1 MNNTIKLCTITAML
15 LALCSCETR
24 RIDEKYAAS
33 VVKDKLSLPGTVT
46 AQALKGG
53 MSGAKL
59 FTVTDGAKKYVIRF
73 MAHETPERCLEEM
86 RGFRIASENG
96 YGPHIYFMDEKDAVI
111 IMEYISSQPI
121 TYQQLQSKE
130 LCSMLGHLLKK
141 MHSSQSL
148 QKTTDAINRVRR
160 KLHKITPHGAIIPL
174 ESIENNLAIIQK
186 TVTPYIVSAPC
197 HLGLNPDNLIFFGDG
212 LKAIDYES
220 AAQSDPYF
228 DIATVS
234 LFYCFD
240 SNHEEILL
248 RTYLERKPTLK
259 EKARLYLMKQVALI
273 NFGSNLL
280 RRIDPKMPFY
290 KTLKIPSYKAFLKEW
305 WLKNV
310 TLNKPESLLKFGRAM
325 FNKAI
330 KNFESQEFK
339 DAIKILRET
348 PPEKKLLPKHS

>member
-1 MNNTIKLCTITAML
+1 VNNTIKLCTITAML
-15 LALCSCETR
+15 LALCSCEIR

-33 VVKDKLSLPGTVT
+33 VVKEKLSLTGAVT

-59 FTVTDGAKKYVIRF
+59 FTVNDGAKKYVIRF
-73 MAHETPERCLEEM
+73 MTHGTPERCLEEM
-86 RGFRIASENG
+86 RGFGTASENG
-96 YGPHIYFMDEKDAVI
+96 YGPHVYFMDEKDAVI

-121 TYQQLQSKE
+121 TYQQLQSTE
-130 LCSMLGHLLKK
+130 LFSMLGHLLKK

-148 QKTTDAINRVRR
+148 QKTTDAINRVKR
-160 KLHKITPHGAIIPL
+160 KLHKITQHGAIIPL
-174 ESIENNLAIIQK
+174 ERIENNLSIIQQ

-197 HLGLNPDNLIFFGDG
+197 HLGLNPDNLVFFGDG
-212 LKAIDYES
+212 FKAIDYES

-234 LFYCFD
+234 LFYCLD

-248 RTYLERKPTLK
+248 KTYLERKPTLK

-280 RRIDPKMPFY
+280 RKIDPKMPFY
-290 KTLKIPSYKAFLKEW
+290 KTLKIPSYKACLKEW
-305 WLKNV
+305 WLKNI
-310 TLNKPESLLKFGRAM
+310 TLNKPESRLKFGRAM
-325 FNKAI
+325 FDKAI

-339 DAIKILRET
+339 DAIRILRE
-348 PPEKKLLPKHS
+348 

>member
-1 MNNTIKLCTITAML
+1 MNNTVKLCTITAML
-15 LALCSCETR
+15 LALCSCKTR
-24 RIDEKYAAS
+24 HIDGKYAAS
-33 VVKDKLSLPGTVT
+33 VVKDKLSLPGNVT

-73 MAHETPERCLEEM
+73 MTHKTPEKCLAEM
-86 RGFRIASENG
+86 RGFRTASENG

-130 LCSMLGHLLKK
+130 LYSMLGHLLKK
-141 MHSSQSL
+141 IHSSQSL
-148 QKTTDAINRVRR
+148 QKATDAINRSRR
-160 KLHKITPHGAIIPL
+160 KLRNITHHGAIIPL
-174 ESIENNLAIIQK
+174 ESIEKNLAIIQK

-212 LKAIDYES
+212 LKAIDYGT

-234 LFYCFD
+234 LFYCLD
-240 SNHEEILL
+240 PNHEEILL

-280 RRIDPKMPFY
+280 KKIDPKMPFY
-290 KTLKIPSYKAFLKEW
+290 KTLKIPSYKALLKEW

-325 FNKAI
+325 INQAI
-330 KNFESQEFK
+330 ENFESQEFSN
-339 DAIKILRET
+339 AVR
-348 PPEKKLLPKHS
+348 LLKNVME